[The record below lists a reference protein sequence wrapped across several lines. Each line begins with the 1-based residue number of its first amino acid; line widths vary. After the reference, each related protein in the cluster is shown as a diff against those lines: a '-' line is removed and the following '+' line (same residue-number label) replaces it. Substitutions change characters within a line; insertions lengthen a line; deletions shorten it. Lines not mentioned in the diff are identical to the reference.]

1 MSKLFARRLI
11 GTLVCVAILF
21 ASLVGFIFTRPAVS
35 AEADSSLLTDWTV
48 EENATTPQVDKLIT
62 QSKAQATEYEMSGDQ
77 IAQTSIDE
85 RSGVKLVS
93 KKTGTEAKGSDFY
106 FTGTQNGNFE
116 VDFRILSEH
125 TARGT
130 FNYTGGES
138 EDLDDLTAE
147 INPYADVVKVGFTFK
162 DSNTG
167 KEVTLHLLSSQRNRI
182 ATVSAYVT
190 LDSVENFGEDNF
202 LAIRYS
208 DDDATKL
215 YTLNNNEQPN
225 VAGANKN
232 DNYYY
237 PTTLWKTSFSNAYS
251 YWNTCGN
258 DSVLPSIIGFDP
270 ETMQIY
276 GMARRSWQAAHA
288 DPIKI
293 VILDLDDPKF
303 MMGYEENFDAGDFK
317 GEYTVKFSVERMTP
331 NDTEVAL
338 STDGE
343 AITYDRYATMML
355 YEVNGEPATA
365 ASVAE
370 YPPVQLSLKLD
381 ETETDAEL
389 YEPFT
394 IPTPEVTID
403 DVADT
408 FEGGTIAVTGPDSKP
423 VTYDEDTLQFTP
435 DQKGEYRIAYTLTKQ
450 GATSTATLVLTAAD
464 TTVPQITINSGV
476 VNDYAWKSDLS
487 VTFGTEDVTATDAS
501 GKAEVTVSAVDSA
514 NRPVTSP
521 LSDIGRYTITYTATD
536 ANGLTSKISRTITI
550 SDQTDPV
557 ISESFEF
564 AEKITLGEEITLPSV
579 TATDDITQ
587 NLTVSLKITLDGQ
600 EVAYTGTVF
609 KPEQAGT
616 YTFEWTVSDAAGN
629 SDKVTKTLVVSE
641 KPDNNSNTWI
651 WIVVGVVAAVVV
663 IGAVVAV
670 VVVKK
675 KKNNNNTQA

>member
-11 GTLVCVAILF
+11 GTLVCAAILF

-62 QSKAQATEYEMSGDQ
+62 QSAAQATEYEMSGDQ

-93 KKTGTEAKGSDFY
+93 KKTGTEAEGSDFY

-125 TARGT
+125 TARG
-130 FNYTGGES
+130 NLGAS
-138 EDLDDLTAE
+138 EAPGTIDEKAAQL
-147 INPYADVVKVGFTFK
+147 NPYSDVVKVTFTFK
-162 DSNTG
+162 DSNSG
-167 KEVTLHLLSSQRNRI
+167 KEVYLNLLGGGAYQI
-182 ATVSAYVT
+182 AAVT
-190 LDSVENFGEDNF
+190 ANVTTDTMSNYRSISYEDNGVRSTVM
-202 LAIRYS
+202 A
-208 DDDATKL
+208 
-215 YTLNNNEQPN
+215 
-225 VAGANKN
+225 VGGV
-232 DNYYY
+232 DNSRQNF
-237 PTTLWKTSFSNAYS
+237 PARMIKTSFSNAYS
-251 YWNTCGN
+251 YWNTSGN
-258 DSVLPSIIGFDP
+258 DEVLPSVIGFDP
-270 ETMQIY
+270 VEMQFY
-276 GMARRSWQAAHA
+276 GMARRGWATA
-288 DPIKI
+288 DAEVVKK
-293 VILDLDDPKF
+293 VILDLDDPAD
-303 MMGYEENFDAGDFK
+303 MGGYEDQFSDTDFQGD
-317 GEYTVKFSVERMTP
+317 YTVKFSVERMTP
-331 NDTEVAL
+331 DDTAVSL
-338 STDGE
+338 SAEGE
-343 AITYDRYATMML
+343 PITYDRYATMML
-355 YEVNGEPATA
+355 YEVNSEPATA

-381 ETETDAEL
+381 ETETSAEL

-435 DQKGEYRIAYTLTKQ
+435 DQVGKYEIDYSLEKQ
-450 GATSTATLVLTAAD
+450 GASSQVTLTVNAED
-464 TTVPQITINSGV
+464 TTIPEIALNDGL

-501 GKAEVTVSAVDSA
+501 GKADVTVSAVDSA
-514 NRPVTSP
+514 NRTVTSP
-521 LSDIGRYTITYTATD
+521 LSDIGRYTVTYTATD
-536 ANGLTSKISRTITI
+536 ANGLTSKVTRTITI

-557 ISESFEF
+557 ISETFEF

-579 TATDDITQ
+579 TATDDISQ

-600 EVAYTGTVF
+600 EVAYTGTAF

-641 KPDNNSNTWI
+641 PEDNNNTWI

>member
-11 GTLVCVAILF
+11 GTLACVAILF

-48 EENATTPQVDKLIT
+48 EENAATPMVDGLVLQPHPSSQSTTYDVADGTVKQVQLDART
-62 QSKAQATEYEMSGDQ
+62 
-77 IAQTSIDE
+77 
-85 RSGVKLVS
+85 GVKLVS
-93 KKTGTEAKGSDFY
+93 KTSGADAEGSDFY
-106 FTGTQNGNFE
+106 FAGQDGYYNGNFE
-116 VDFRILSEH
+116 VDFRIISQH
-125 TARGT
+125 TATGALGA
-130 FNYTGGES
+130 NISGLNNIDEMAAALNKYT
-138 EDLDDLTAE
+138 
-147 INPYADVVKVGFTFK
+147 DVLKVTFTFK
-162 DSNTG
+162 DSNSG
-167 KEVTLHLLSSQRNRI
+167 KEVYLNLLAGGQYQVAAVTANVTTDTMSSHRSISYEDDGTRS
-182 ATVSAYVT
+182 ATMSIGDKNDT
-190 LDSVENFGEDNF
+190 NSFP
-202 LAIRYS
+202 RYS
-208 DDDATKL
+208 FPARMIR
-215 YTLNNNEQPN
+215 
-225 VAGANKN
+225 
-232 DNYYY
+232 
-237 PTTLWKTSFSNAYS
+237 TSFSNAYS

-258 DSVLPSIIGFDP
+258 DSVLPSVIGFDT
-270 ETMQIY
+270 ENMQLY
-276 GMARRSWQAAHA
+276 GMARKGWN
-288 DPIKI
+288 DETLVKKI
-293 VILDLDDPKF
+293 ILDLDDPND
-303 MMGYEENFDAGDFK
+303 MGGWEDQFSDTDFQGD
-317 GEYTVKFSVERMTP
+317 YTVKFSVERMTP
-331 NDTEVAL
+331 NDTEV
-338 STDGE
+338 DYNGE
-343 AITYDRYATMML
+343 NITYDRYATMML
-355 YEVNGEPATA
+355 YEINDQPATA
-365 ASVAE
+365 ASLSE
-370 YPPVQLSLKLD
+370 NPPVELNLKLD
-381 ETETDAEL
+381 ETEMNAEL

-394 IPTPEVTID
+394 IPTPDVTLNG
-403 DVADT
+403 VADS
-408 FEGGTIAVTGPDSKP
+408 FEGGTITVTGPDSQT
-423 VTYDEDTLQFTP
+423 VTYDQDALQFTP

-501 GKAEVTVSAVDSA
+501 GKADVTVSAVDSA
-514 NRPVTSP
+514 NRTVTSP
-521 LSDIGRYTITYTATD
+521 LSAIGRYTITYTATD

-600 EVAYTGTVF
+600 EVAYTGTAF

>member
-93 KKTGTEAKGSDFY
+93 KKTGTEAEGSDFY

-125 TARGT
+125 TARG
-130 FNYTGGES
+130 NLGAS
-138 EDLDDLTAE
+138 EAPGTIDEKAAQL
-147 INPYADVVKVGFTFK
+147 NPYSDVVKVTFTFK
-162 DSNTG
+162 DSNSG
-167 KEVTLHLLSSQRNRI
+167 KEVYLNLLGGGAYQI
-182 ATVSAYVT
+182 AAVT
-190 LDSVENFGEDNF
+190 ANVTTDTMSNYRSISYEDNGVRSTVM
-202 LAIRYS
+202 A
-208 DDDATKL
+208 
-215 YTLNNNEQPN
+215 
-225 VAGANKN
+225 VGGV
-232 DNYYY
+232 DNSRQNF
-237 PTTLWKTSFSNAYS
+237 PARMIKTSFSNAYS
-251 YWNTCGN
+251 YWNTSGN
-258 DSVLPSIIGFDP
+258 DEVLPSVIGFDP
-270 ETMQIY
+270 VEMQFY
-276 GMARRSWQAAHA
+276 GMARRGWATA
-288 DPIKI
+288 DAEVVKK
-293 VILDLDDPKF
+293 VILDLDDPAD
-303 MMGYEENFDAGDFK
+303 MGGYEDQFSDTDFQGD
-317 GEYTVKFSVERMTP
+317 YTVKFSVERMTP
-331 NDTEVAL
+331 DDTAVSL
-338 STDGE
+338 SAEGE
-343 AITYDRYATMML
+343 PITYDRYATMML
-355 YEVNGEPATA
+355 YEINDQPATA
-365 ASVAE
+365 ASLSE
-370 YPPVQLSLKLD
+370 NPPVELNLKLD
-381 ETETDAEL
+381 ETEMNAEL

-394 IPTPEVTID
+394 IPTPDVTLNG
-403 DVADT
+403 VADS
-408 FEGGTIAVTGPDSKP
+408 FEGGTITVTGPDSQT
-423 VTYDEDTLQFTP
+423 VTYDQDALQFTP

-487 VTFGTEDVTATDAS
+487 VTFSAADVTATDGS
-501 GKAEVTVSAVDSA
+501 GTPEVTVSAVDSA

-536 ANGLTSKISRTITI
+536 ANGLTAQITRTITI

-557 ISESFEF
+557 ISETFEF

-579 TATDDITQ
+579 TATDDVTQ

-675 KKNNNNTQA
+675 KKNNYNTQA

>member
-11 GTLVCVAILF
+11 GTLACVAILF

-48 EENATTPQVDKLIT
+48 EENAATPMVDGLVLQPHSSSQSTTYDVADGTVKQVQLDART
-62 QSKAQATEYEMSGDQ
+62 
-77 IAQTSIDE
+77 
-85 RSGVKLVS
+85 GVKLVS
-93 KKTGTEAKGSDFY
+93 KTSGADAEGSDFY
-106 FTGTQNGNFE
+106 FAGQDGYYNGNFE
-116 VDFRILSEH
+116 VDFRIISQH
-125 TARGT
+125 TATGDLGA
-130 FNYTGGES
+130 NISGLNNIDEMAAALNKYT
-138 EDLDDLTAE
+138 
-147 INPYADVVKVGFTFK
+147 DVLKVTFTFK
-162 DSNTG
+162 DSNSG
-167 KEVTLHLLSSQRNRI
+167 KEVYLNLLAGGQYQVAAVTANVTTDTMSSHRSI
-182 ATVSAYVT
+182 SY
-190 LDSVENFGEDNF
+190 EDDGTRSTTMSIGDKNDTNSF
-202 LAIRYS
+202 PRYS
-208 DDDATKL
+208 FPARMIR
-215 YTLNNNEQPN
+215 
-225 VAGANKN
+225 
-232 DNYYY
+232 
-237 PTTLWKTSFSNAYS
+237 TSFSNAYS

-258 DSVLPSIIGFDP
+258 DSVLPSVIGFDT
-270 ETMQIY
+270 ENMQLY
-276 GMARRSWQAAHA
+276 GMARKGWK
-288 DPIKI
+288 DETLVKKI
-293 VILDLDDPKF
+293 ILDLDDPND
-303 MMGYEENFDAGDFK
+303 MGGWEDQFSDTDFQGD
-317 GEYTVKFSVERMTP
+317 YTVKFSVDRMTP
-331 NDTEVAL
+331 NDTEVEYN
-338 STDGE
+338 GE
-343 AITYDRYATMML
+343 NITYDRYATMML
-355 YEVNGEPATA
+355 YEINDQPATA
-365 ASVAE
+365 ASLSE
-370 YPPVQLSLKLD
+370 NPPVELNLKLD
-381 ETETDAEL
+381 ETEMNAEL

-394 IPTPEVTID
+394 IPTPDVTLNG
-403 DVADT
+403 VADS
-408 FEGGTIAVTGPDSKP
+408 FEGGTITVTGPDSQT
-423 VTYDEDTLQFTP
+423 VTYDQDALQFTP
-435 DQKGEYRIAYTLTKQ
+435 DQKGEYRIVYTLEKQ

-487 VTFGTEDVTATDAS
+487 VTFSAADVTATDGS
-501 GKAEVTVSAVDSA
+501 GTPEVTVSAVDSA

>member
-11 GTLVCVAILF
+11 GTLACVAILF

-48 EENATTPQVDKLIT
+48 EENAATPMVDGLVLQPHPSSQSTTYDVADGTVKQVQLDART
-62 QSKAQATEYEMSGDQ
+62 
-77 IAQTSIDE
+77 
-85 RSGVKLVS
+85 GVKLVS
-93 KKTGTEAKGSDFY
+93 KTSGADAEGSDFY
-106 FTGTQNGNFE
+106 FAGQDGYYNGNFE
-116 VDFRILSEH
+116 VDFRIVSQH
-125 TARGT
+125 TAVGN
-130 FNYTGGES
+130 FNNGGDS
-138 EDLDDLTAE
+138 QNNTVTLDNMAAQL
-147 INPYADVVKVGFTFK
+147 NPYADIVKVTFTFK
-162 DSNTG
+162 DANSG
-167 KEVTLHLLSSQRNRI
+167 KEVNVHLLSAQRGRI

-190 LDSVENFGEDNF
+190 TDTMTIFRATRN
-202 LAIRYS
+202 S
-208 DDDATKL
+208 DDNA
-215 YTLNNNEQPN
+215 LNRTAMS
-225 VAGANKN
+225 VGDRIN
-232 DNYYY
+232 DHYYY
-237 PTTLWKTSFSNAYS
+237 NSTLWKTSFSNAYS

-270 ETMQIY
+270 VEMQIY
-276 GMARRSWQAAHA
+276 GVAKQSWTPSHGTA
-288 DPIKI
+288 KI
-293 VILDLDDPKF
+293 VILDLDDPDQ
-303 MMGYEENFDAGDFK
+303 MGGWEDQFSDTDFQGD
-317 GEYTVKFSVERMTP
+317 YTVKFSVDRMTL
-331 NDTEVAL
+331 NDTEVEYN
-338 STDGE
+338 GE
-343 AITYDRYATMML
+343 NISYDRYATMML
-355 YEVNGEPATA
+355 YEINGETATA
-365 ASVAE
+365 ASLSE
-370 YPPVQLSLKLD
+370 YPPVELNLRLD
-381 ETETDAEL
+381 ETEADAEL

-394 IPTPEVTID
+394 IPTPEVTLNG
-403 DVADT
+403 VADS
-408 FEGGTIAVTGPDSKP
+408 FEGGTIAVTGPDSQS

-487 VTFGTEDVTATDAS
+487 VTFSAADVTATDGS
-501 GKAEVTVSAVDSA
+501 GTPEVTVSAVDSA

-600 EVAYTGTVF
+600 EVAYTGTAF

>member
-48 EENATTPQVDKLIT
+48 EENAATPMVDGLVLQPHPSSQSTTYDVADGTVKQVQLDART
-62 QSKAQATEYEMSGDQ
+62 
-77 IAQTSIDE
+77 
-85 RSGVKLVS
+85 GVKLVS
-93 KKTGTEAKGSDFY
+93 KTSGADAEGSDFY
-106 FTGTQNGNFE
+106 FAGQDGYYNGNFE
-116 VDFRILSEH
+116 VDFRIISQH
-125 TARGT
+125 TATGALGA
-130 FNYTGGES
+130 NISGLNNIDEMAAALNKYT
-138 EDLDDLTAE
+138 
-147 INPYADVVKVGFTFK
+147 DVLKVTFTFK
-162 DSNTG
+162 DSNSG
-167 KEVTLHLLSSQRNRI
+167 KEVYLNLLAGGQYQVAAVTANVTTDTMSSHRSISYEDDGTRS
-182 ATVSAYVT
+182 ATMSIGDKNDT
-190 LDSVENFGEDNF
+190 NSFP
-202 LAIRYS
+202 RYS
-208 DDDATKL
+208 FPARMIR
-215 YTLNNNEQPN
+215 
-225 VAGANKN
+225 
-232 DNYYY
+232 
-237 PTTLWKTSFSNAYS
+237 TSFSNAYS

-258 DSVLPSIIGFDP
+258 DSVLPSVIGFDT
-270 ETMQIY
+270 ENMQLY
-276 GMARRSWQAAHA
+276 GMARKGWN
-288 DPIKI
+288 DETLVKKI
-293 VILDLDDPKF
+293 ILDLDDPND
-303 MMGYEENFDAGDFK
+303 MGGWEDQFSDTDFQGD
-317 GEYTVKFSVERMTP
+317 YTVKFSVERMTP
-331 NDTEVAL
+331 NDTEV
-338 STDGE
+338 DYNGE
-343 AITYDRYATMML
+343 NITYDRYATMML
-355 YEVNGEPATA
+355 YEINDQPATA
-365 ASVAE
+365 ASLSE
-370 YPPVQLSLKLD
+370 NPPVELNLKLD
-381 ETETDAEL
+381 ETEMNAEL

-394 IPTPEVTID
+394 IPTPDVTLNG
-403 DVADT
+403 VADS
-408 FEGGTIAVTGPDSKP
+408 FEGGTITVTGPDSQT
-423 VTYDEDTLQFTP
+423 VTYDQDALQFTP

-487 VTFGTEDVTATDAS
+487 VTFSAADVTATDGS
-501 GKAEVTVSAVDSA
+501 GTPEVTVSAVDSA

-536 ANGLTSKISRTITI
+536 ANGLTAQITRTITI

-557 ISESFEF
+557 ISETFEF

-579 TATDDITQ
+579 TATDDVTQ

-675 KKNNNNTQA
+675 KKNNYNTQA

>member
-11 GTLVCVAILF
+11 GTLACVAILF

-48 EENATTPQVDKLIT
+48 EENAATPMVDGLVLQPHPSSQSTTYDVADGTVKQVQLDART
-62 QSKAQATEYEMSGDQ
+62 
-77 IAQTSIDE
+77 
-85 RSGVKLVS
+85 GVKLVS
-93 KKTGTEAKGSDFY
+93 KTSGADAEGSDFY
-106 FTGTQNGNFE
+106 FAGQDGYYNGNFE
-116 VDFRILSEH
+116 VDFRIISQH
-125 TARGT
+125 TATGALGA
-130 FNYTGGES
+130 NISGLNNIDEMAAALNKYT
-138 EDLDDLTAE
+138 
-147 INPYADVVKVGFTFK
+147 DVLKVTFTFK
-162 DSNTG
+162 DSNSG
-167 KEVTLHLLSSQRNRI
+167 KEVYLNLLAGGQYQVAAVTANVTTDTMSSHRSISYEDDGTRS
-182 ATVSAYVT
+182 ATMSIGDKNDT
-190 LDSVENFGEDNF
+190 NSFP
-202 LAIRYS
+202 RYS
-208 DDDATKL
+208 FPARMIR
-215 YTLNNNEQPN
+215 
-225 VAGANKN
+225 
-232 DNYYY
+232 
-237 PTTLWKTSFSNAYS
+237 TSFSNAYS

-258 DSVLPSIIGFDP
+258 DSVLPSVIGFDT
-270 ETMQIY
+270 ENMQLY
-276 GMARRSWQAAHA
+276 GMARKGWN
-288 DPIKI
+288 DETLVKKI
-293 VILDLDDPKF
+293 ILDLDDPND
-303 MMGYEENFDAGDFK
+303 MGGWEDQFSDTDFQGD
-317 GEYTVKFSVERMTP
+317 YTVKFSVERMTP
-331 NDTEVAL
+331 NDTEV
-338 STDGE
+338 DYNGE
-343 AITYDRYATMML
+343 NITYDRYATMML
-355 YEVNGEPATA
+355 YEINDQPATA
-365 ASVAE
+365 ASLSE
-370 YPPVQLSLKLD
+370 NPPVELNLKLD
-381 ETETDAEL
+381 ETEMNAEL

-394 IPTPEVTID
+394 IPTPDVTLNG
-403 DVADT
+403 VADS
-408 FEGGTIAVTGPDSKP
+408 FEGGTITVTGPDSQT
-423 VTYDEDTLQFTP
+423 VTYDQDALQFTP

-487 VTFGTEDVTATDAS
+487 VTFSAADVTATDGS
-501 GKAEVTVSAVDSA
+501 GTPEVTVSAVDSA

-536 ANGLTSKISRTITI
+536 ANGLTAQITRTITI

-557 ISESFEF
+557 ISETFEF

-579 TATDDITQ
+579 TATDDVTQ

-675 KKNNNNTQA
+675 KKNNYNTQA